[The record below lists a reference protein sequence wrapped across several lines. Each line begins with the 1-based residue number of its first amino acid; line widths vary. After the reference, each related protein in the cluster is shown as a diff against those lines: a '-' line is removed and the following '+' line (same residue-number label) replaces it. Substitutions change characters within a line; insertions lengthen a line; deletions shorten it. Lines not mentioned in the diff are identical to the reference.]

1 MEIKGWERE
10 GKKFVPSVDLSLLT
24 LVASLAAGAL
34 SLLALSPFVRAP
46 HVMAG
51 DSMPLPLLLTCFN
64 SLKLI

>member
-10 GKKFVPSVDLSLLT
+10 GKKFVPSVDLSLLM

-64 SLKLI
+64 SIKTY